1 MATELYKWC
10 LIPLFSMGLFMN
22 GKKEA
27 TSPVTHPA
35 VFHPL
40 HIATVEIEH
49 NASDKTLEITCKT
62 FWDDF
67 ENILGKLNKTK
78 VDLSNDKDKEN
89 KNKWIFNYINS
100 HLQLNI
106 DGKIVPLSFVGFEK
120 EDVVIYSYL
129 QADNVASV
137 KKVSV
142 TNSIMQDVFDDQTEI
157 IHVIVNGNR
166 KSTKLDYPSKTAE
179 FSF

>member
-10 LIPLFSMGLFMN
+10 VIPVLSIGLFIN
-22 GKKEA
+22 GKKNTGLHA
-27 TSPVTHPA
+27 ASDPA
-35 VFHPL
+35 VHPL

-49 NASDKTLEITCKT
+49 NAADKTLEITCKT

-67 ENILGKLNKTK
+67 ETVLAKLNKTK
-78 VDLSNDKDKEN
+78 VDLTNDKDKEN

-129 QADNVASV
+129 QADNIASV

-142 TNSIMQDVFDDQTEI
+142 TNSLMQDMFDDQTEI

>member
-10 LIPLFSMGLFMN
+10 VIPVLSIGLFMN
-22 GKKEA
+22 GKKNSGLHA
-27 TSPVTHPA
+27 ASNPVM
-35 VFHPL
+35 HPL

-49 NASDKTLEITCKT
+49 NAADKTLEITCKT

-67 ENILGKLNKTK
+67 ETVLARLNKTK
-78 VDLSNDKDKEN
+78 VDLTNDKDKEN

-106 DGKIVPLSFVGFEK
+106 DGKVVPLSFVGFEK

-129 QADNVASV
+129 QADNIASV

-142 TNSIMQDVFDDQTEI
+142 VNSIMHDMFDDQAEI

-166 KSTKLDYPSKTAE
+166 KSTKLDYPAKTAE

>member
-1 MATELYKWC
+1 MAIELYKWL
-10 LIPLFSMGLFMN
+10 LIPVFSISLFTKGEKYDVNTGESI
-22 GKKEA
+22 
-27 TSPVTHPA
+27 
-35 VFHPL
+35 HPL

-49 NASDKTLEITCKT
+49 NAKDKTLEITCKT

-67 ENILGKLNKTK
+67 ENILGKINKTR
-78 VDLSNDKDKEN
+78 VDLSNDKDKDN

-106 DGKIVPLSFVGFEK
+106 DGKIIPLSIVGFEK

-129 QADNVASV
+129 QAENVASV

-142 TNSIMQDVFDDQTEI
+142 TNSLMHDMFDDQ
-157 IHVIVNGNR
+157 
-166 KSTKLDYPSKTAE
+166 
-179 FSF
+179 